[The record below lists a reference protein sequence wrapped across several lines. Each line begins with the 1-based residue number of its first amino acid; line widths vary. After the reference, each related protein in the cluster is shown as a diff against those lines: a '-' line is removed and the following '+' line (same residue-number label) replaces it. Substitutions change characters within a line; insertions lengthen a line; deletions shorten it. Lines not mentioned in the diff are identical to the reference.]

1 MNHVITCNPI
11 GEIKSLKNE
20 VDNFI
25 VCHFHEYDA
34 KFYLTKKTK
43 PIFDLYVQDE
53 YCDAV
58 EELLT
63 EYERE
68 QVNVY
73 EVPSLSV
80 IPEVLVQNIGAEY
93 NPDDLLD
100 ENSDKELP
108 CVYLCADTPFST
120 LMASSLNREF
130 RKNGYEIEVTNLM
143 KYYQTPSFD
152 RLVDM
157 MKRELETEFIYKDD
171 PVQFA
176 FVTNFMLRGGN
187 KGWVM

>member
-11 GEIKSLKNE
+11 GEIKSLKQPIE
-20 VDNFI
+20 NFV

-53 YCDAV
+53 YCDDV
-58 EELLT
+58 ESLLE
-63 EYERE
+63 EYESE

-73 EVPSLSV
+73 EVPALSE
-80 IPEVLVQNIGAEY
+80 ISEILSQNIAAEY

-108 CVYLCADTPFST
+108 CVYLCADVDFSN
-120 LMASSLNREF
+120 LMTASLNRSF
-130 RKNGYEIEVTNLM
+130 RNKGLELEAINLM
-143 KYYQTPSFD
+143 KYYQLTNFSK
-152 RLVDM
+152 LVDM
-157 MKRELETEFIYKDD
+157 MKTELETQFIYPED

-187 KGWVM
+187 KRWVM

>member
-11 GEIKSLKNE
+11 GEIKSLKQPIE
-20 VDNFI
+20 NFV

-53 YCDAV
+53 YCDDV
-58 EELLT
+58 EALLE
-63 EYERE
+63 EYESE

-73 EVPSLSV
+73 EVPALSE
-80 IPEVLVQNIGAEY
+80 ISEILSQNIAAEY

-108 CVYLCADTPFST
+108 CVYLCADVDFSK
-120 LMASSLNREF
+120 LMTASLNRSF
-130 RKNGYEIEVTNLM
+130 RNKGLELEAINLM
-143 KYYQTPSFD
+143 KYYQLTNFSK
-152 RLVDM
+152 LVEM
-157 MKRELETEFIYKDD
+157 MKTELETKFIYPED

-187 KGWVM
+187 KRWVM

>member
-11 GEIKSLKNE
+11 GDIKSLKQPIE
-20 VDNFI
+20 NFV
-25 VCHFHEYDA
+25 VCHFHEYDT

-53 YCDAV
+53 YCDDV
-58 EELLT
+58 ESLLE
-63 EYERE
+63 EYESE

-73 EVPSLSV
+73 EVPALSE
-80 IPEVLVQNIGAEY
+80 ISEILSQNIAAEY

-108 CVYLCADTPFST
+108 CVYLCADVDFSN
-120 LMASSLNREF
+120 LMTSSLNRSF
-130 RKNGYEIEVTNLM
+130 RNKGLELEAINLM
-143 KYYQTPSFD
+143 KYYQLTNFSK
-152 RLVDM
+152 LVDM
-157 MKRELETEFIYKDD
+157 MRTELETQFIYPED

-187 KGWVM
+187 KRWVM